1 MKTWNLFL
9 SVCWL
14 SLFILATWCQYAS
27 WNQKLSYC
35 NETEVYF
42 SNYDHYPDL
51 TTQGKNGLKGVRKSP
66 LPLPYQRKNYPSYYR
81 TPFWNCYM
89 AKCHKTHVLGKN
101 CAPWKTMMKMRGSTH
116 TTEVVGGDW
125 VTKLHISVGQGS
137 SGWPNRVGPYS
148 TSFLGLYLKQ
158 INK

>member
-66 LPLPYQRKNYPSYYR
+66 LLLPYQRRNYPSYYR

-101 CAPWKTMMKMRGSTH
+101 CAPWKTMMNVIHNKCGDEGKHWQYWGGGRGL
-116 TTEVVGGDW
+116 GDKASYFSWAW
-125 VTKLHISVGQGS
+125 VS
-137 SGWPNRVGPYS
+137 RMA
-148 TSFLGLYLKQ
+148 
-158 INK
+158 